1 MNAISAIAGPSIY
14 IQAFYPGASAE
25 TVENTV
31 TQIIEQKMV
40 GLDKMLYLSAT
51 SDSAGAS
58 RIELTFA
65 LGPTRTSPGPRCKTS
80 SSSPTRTFLWTK
92 RTMDEERTIETLEAK
107 SGALEEELPL
117 TRAILAPA
125 VEQASA
131 GIVIVD
137 APEMKSRLGNIAG
150 HRIIRGGATPMRDI
164 PLSDHLQR
172 WTLLKADGTPYE
184 LLERPLA
191 RAVFDY
197 PDFPWVDQERLVKT
211 NVALAIGG
219 LKAVVSEGSTNGM
232 LDT

>member
-1 MNAISAIAGPSIY
+1 MNAISPIAGPSIY

-31 TQIIEQKMV
+31 TQIIEQKTV

-65 LGPTRTSPGPRCKTS
+65 PGPTWTSPGPRCKTS

-92 RTMDEERTIETLEAK
+92 RTMD
-107 SGALEEELPL
+107 
-117 TRAILAPA
+117 

-150 HRIIRGGATPMRDI
+150 HRITRGSATPMRDI

-172 WTLLKADGTPYE
+172 WTLLKADGKPYE

-191 RAVFDY
+191 RAVFDHA
-197 PDFPWVDQERLVKT
+197 DFPWVDQERLVKT

-219 LKAVVSEGSTNGM
+219 LKAVVSEGSTSGM